1 VLWRRWA
8 FGCARQGIARL
19 SGLTGT
25 AWRRLRELCRQAG
38 LSFDAIF
45 EAMSVG
51 LVVGEPIVIPH
62 LRPAVE
68 FLDQLAVQ
76 QGEAASE

>member
-1 VLWRRWA
+1 
-8 FGCARQGIARL
+8 
-19 SGLTGT
+19 
-25 AWRRLRELCRQAG
+25 LRELCRQAG